1 MQLMQISRHCMRC
14 VNYRTSAQMFLV
26 VQVWQGDIQ
35 QARTVTVITLTTSA
49 LSRCSKIELEPGV
62 LSALLCHFVKTG
74 VLKRALRRM
83 SLCAASGACTY
94 QAGHDNSAQ
103 AATRMQNC
111 AMQAL

>member
-14 VNYRTSAQMFLV
+14 VNRTSAQMFLV

-35 QARTVTVITLTTSA
+35 QARTVTVIKLTTSA

-62 LSALLCHFVKTG
+62 LSALLCHFLKTG
-74 VLKRALRRM
+74 VLNRALRRM

-94 QAGHDNSAQ
+94 QAGHDKSAQ

>member
-14 VNYRTSAQMFLV
+14 ANYRTSAQMFLV
-26 VQVWQGDIQ
+26 VQVWRRDIQ
-35 QARTVTVITLTTSA
+35 QASIVTVITLTTLA
-49 LSRCSKIELEPGV
+49 QSRCSKIELEPGV

-74 VLKRALRRM
+74 MLKRALRRT

-103 AATRMQNC
+103 AATRMQTC